1 MKPPRRRYPGEAD
14 PSSVSEAY
22 ERYLAE
28 QALEAAPKVLQ
39 KLVRDGYVR
48 LVVGQLTPRQNQYRL
63 FLYGLPYPCFLAYWP
78 GNGDRTYTVRDPSM
92 QDVLTFS
99 NAYRAASVFRA
110 IVEERTIGSLLEKTY
125 EPIDVRWPK

>member
-1 MKPPRRRYPGEAD
+1 MKPPRRRYAGEAD

-39 KLVRDGYVR
+39 KLVRDGYVF
-48 LVVGQLTPRQNQYRL
+48 LVVGQLTTRQSQYRL
-63 FLYGLPYPCFLAYWP
+63 FLYGPAPCLLSYWP

-110 IVEERTIGSLLEKTY
+110 IVEERTIGPLLEKTY
-125 EPIDVRWPK
+125 EPIDVRWPR